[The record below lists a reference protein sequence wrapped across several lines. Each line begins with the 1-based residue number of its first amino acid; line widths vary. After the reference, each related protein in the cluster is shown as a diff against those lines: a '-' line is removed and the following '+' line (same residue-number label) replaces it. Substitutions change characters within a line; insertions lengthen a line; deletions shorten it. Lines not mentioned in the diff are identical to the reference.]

1 MTEIRIRVL
10 RNEMLEIADDRSVFV
25 AFRIVGGDWRG
36 FRSGE
41 KTGEAVA
48 MVVTGR
54 GGGCSGGGGGLGLRG
69 TRISLAAGTGALVE
83 DRAIDLWAE
92 EFIGEVG
99 VDGGG
104 GAEGE
109 GEEVR
114 LGHLGHVNNV
124 RERVDSWDWRL
135 LGDGRR
141 RGGNRHHGGGG
152 GGGGGGSWPRRR
164 WWR

>member
-10 RNEMLEIADDRSVFV
+10 RNEMLEIADDHSVFV

-48 MVVTGR
+48 MVVTSR
-54 GGGCSGGGGGLGLRG
+54 GGGCSCGSGGLGLWG
-69 TRISLAAGTGALVE
+69 TRVGLAAGARALVE
-83 DRAIDLWAE
+83 DGAINLWE
-92 EFIGEVG
+92 EELIGEVAVG
-99 VDGGG
+99 GGG

-114 LGHLGHVNNV
+114 LGQLGHVNNV
-124 RERVDSWDWRL
+124 RE
-135 LGDGRR
+135 
-141 RGGNRHHGGGG
+141 
-152 GGGGGGSWPRRR
+152 
-164 WWR
+164 

>member
-10 RNEMLEIADDRSVFV
+10 GNEMLEIADDHSVLV

-36 FRSGE
+36 LRSGE

-48 MVVTGR
+48 VVVTGG
-54 GGGCSGGGGGLGLRG
+54 GGGCGGGGGGLGLRG
-69 TRISLAAGTGALVE
+69 ARVGLAAGAGALVE
-83 DRAIDLWAE
+83 DGAVDLREE

-99 VDGGG
+99 IDGGG

-114 LGHLGHVNNV
+114 LGQLGHVYNV
-124 RERVDSWDWRL
+124 GERVGSRGRQL

-141 RGGNRHHGGGG
+141 SGGDRHHGAAGGG
-152 GGGGGGSWPRRR
+152 GCWCCR
-164 WWR
+164 WWWWW